1 MNLAERIEQTRIE
14 KDELA
19 VFYLAQAG
27 FYFKTSTGTTVC
39 VDPYLSNCCERL
51 FGFKRMIPNVLP
63 LSEFSV
69 DILAATHSHADHLD
83 PDLLDSISEEA
94 RISFVG
100 AADCREAYEN
110 SGIPQDRFTILS
122 EGQSTTAKGIK
133 FRAIYADHGELAPQ
147 AVGFLMNIY
156 GISVYDTGDTAF
168 VPEKILASLGKTKV
182 DIMIVP
188 INPAFGNPGA
198 KGACKLAKIIK
209 PKIVVASHFGM
220 FIEHG
225 GDPEEFLALAKD
237 ILPKSIMPIVMAP
250 GESMIY
256 SATKGIISS
265 EALK

>member
-1 MNLAERIEQTRIE
+1 MNLPKRIEQTQVE

-19 VFYLAQAG
+19 LFYLAQAG

-63 LSEFSV
+63 IDEFNV
-69 DILAATHSHADHLD
+69 DLLVATHSHADHLD
-83 PDLLDSISEEA
+83 PDLLDHVSKKLQV
-94 RISFVG
+94 SFIG
-100 AADCREAYEN
+100 AADCREVYEK

-122 EGQSTTAKGIK
+122 EGQSTTAKRIK
-133 FRAIYADHGELAPQ
+133 FRAIYADHGELALQ
-147 AVGFLMNIY
+147 AGGFLMNID

-168 VPEKILASLGKTKV
+168 VPEKILASLGETEV

-198 KGACKLAKIIK
+198 KGACELAKIIK
-209 PKIVVASHFGM
+209 PKIVIGSHFGM
-220 FIEHG
+220 FNEHG

-237 ILPKSIMPIVMAP
+237 ILPKSIMPIVMTP

-256 SATKGIISS
+256 SATKGIISL